1 VNTLRA
7 EWTKLRTVAG
17 PAWLLIAAAALTV
30 AVGALTASAMT
41 CRFPVCAADAPK
53 LSLTGVQLAQA
64 VVAVLG
70 VLAVGGEYGTG
81 MITTTLAAMPRRG
94 AMLAAKAATL
104 TVPVLVAGAAGAA
117 GSLLVGGWIL
127 PGHGYPGVSVLDGA
141 TLRAGL
147 GSALYLALVALL
159 SLGIATALRNSAAA
173 IGVVLGL
180 LYMFPILIG
189 AVSDPR
195 WERRLRQLGPG
206 NAGQAIQTTVDLPS
220 LPIGPWQGLGVMAA
234 WAAGALLVG
243 WLVLRLRD
251 A

>member
-17 PAWLLIAAAALTV
+17 PAWLLIATAALTV

-81 MITTTLAAMPRRG
+81 LITTTLAAMPRRG
-94 AMLAAKAATL
+94 AVLAAKAATL
-104 TVPVLVAGAAGAA
+104 TVPVLVAGAVGTVA
-117 GSLLVGGWIL
+117 SLLVGGWIL
-127 PGHGYPGVSVLDGA
+127 PGRGYPGVSVLAGP
-141 TLRAGL
+141 TLRAGF
-147 GSALYLALVALL
+147 GSALYLALVALVA
-159 SLGIATALRNSAAA
+159 LGVATALRNSAAA

-195 WERRLRQLGPG
+195 WERRLRQLGPSS
-206 NAGQAIQTTVDLPS
+206 AGQAIQTTVDLPS
-220 LPIGPWQGLGVMAA
+220 LPLSPWPGLGVLAL